1 MLFTVKRSM
10 RIGTKITIISC
21 FAAVMAAI
29 SMALVTIIVFMSFVK
44 TIQEDETATGIN
56 VLAAEVEG
64 DIDEMGDVA
73 ELFVASSDS
82 QTSNTDYD
90 SFWAANKPNAN
101 SYAAYINGGAV
112 AWSSEGFPLGE
123 SAVERITNGEIKGIM
138 ADGDKLYTV
147 YGLKVENGALVVCID
162 LNDSEYVDSVKAKTG
177 AELTLF
183 CGDTRYNT
191 TLINSSGERNIGTQ
205 MDGGIW
211 QQVQGNNTYIGKTV
225 IGGTNYYVN
234 YTPMVDYSG
243 EVVGAYFAGYI
254 TAKADGELIKSI
266 LVSLG
271 VLIIVCGGIAVLLF
285 GVMKKL
291 VRKPVAEVV
300 NICGQLRSGELN
312 APDSA
317 FRFSGDEMGDIAE
330 NLTEAKHTLSS
341 YVDDISRVLSQMGTG
356 DFSAQPSMEY
366 VGSFEEINR
375 SFRSIKETLSNVILS
390 MNSSASNVTAGSQQM
405 ADGSQILAEGT
416 THQATAVDKLSS
428 TNSGISDNISKT
440 AENSGRAS
448 GLSDNCAQQMM
459 HQSEDMERLLEAM
472 DKIQKQSEAISQ
484 VITSIEDIAF
494 QTNILAL
501 NAAIEAAR
509 AGEAGKGFAV
519 VADEVRNLASKSAE
533 FANSTRNLI
542 ASTIEAVDNG
552 SDIAKQT
559 AETLRQVTEL
569 SQESAKLVADI
580 SVAAEEQA
588 NAVRQVTAGI
598 DQISRVIA
606 TNSATA
612 EETAASCEELSAQ
625 ARLLNEQV
633 EKLHV

>member
-1 MLFTVKRSM
+1 M

-29 SMALVTIIVFMSFVK
+29 SMALVTIIVFMSFVR

-73 ELFVASSDS
+73 ELFVASSDG

-138 ADGDKLYTV
+138 ADSDKLYTV
-147 YGLKVENGALVVCID
+147 YGIKVENGAVVVCID
-162 LNDSEYVDSVKAKTG
+162 LNGSEYVDSVKAKTG

-211 QQVQGNNTYIGKTV
+211 QQVQGNNTYIGKTA

-243 EVVGAYFAGYI
+243 EVVGAYFAGYS

-271 VLIIVCGGIAVLLF
+271 VLIVVCGGIVALLF
-285 GVMKKL
+285 AVMKKL
-291 VRKPVAEVV
+291 VRKPVTEVV

-416 THQATAVDKLSS
+416 TNQATAVDKLSS
-428 TNSGISDNISKT
+428 TISGISDHISKT

>member
-1 MLFTVKRSM
+1 MKRSM

-56 VLAAEVEG
+56 ILAAEVEG

-428 TNSGISDNISKT
+428 TISGISDNISKT

-472 DKIQKQSEAISQ
+472 DKKQKQSEAISQ

>member
-1 MLFTVKRSM
+1 M
-10 RIGTKITIISC
+10 RIGTKITVISC
-21 FAAVMAAI
+21 IAAVMAAI
-29 SMALVTIIVFMSFVK
+29 SMALVTIIVFMSFVR
-44 TIQEDETATGIN
+44 TIQEDETATGVN

-90 SFWAANKPNAN
+90 SFWTANKPNAN

-162 LNDSEYVDSVKAKTG
+162 LNGLEYVDSVKAKTG

-191 TLINSSGERNIGTQ
+191 TLMNSSGERNIGTQ

-225 IGGTNYYVN
+225 IGGMNYYVN

-243 EVVGAYFAGYI
+243 EVVGAYFAGYT

-285 GVMKKL
+285 RVMKKL

-330 NLTEAKHTLSS
+330 NLTEAKHSLSS

-416 THQATAVDKLSS
+416 TNQATAVDKLSS
-428 TNSGISDNISKT
+428 TISGISDNISKT

-519 VADEVRNLASKSAE
+519 VADEVRNLASKSAD

>member
-1 MLFTVKRSM
+1 M

-73 ELFVASSDS
+73 ELFVASSDG

-271 VLIIVCGGIAVLLF
+271 VLIIVCSGIAVLLF
-285 GVMKKL
+285 RVMKKL

-428 TNSGISDNISKT
+428 TISGISDNISKT

-519 VADEVRNLASKSAE
+519 VADEVRNLVSKSAE

>member
-1 MLFTVKRSM
+1 M

-29 SMALVTIIVFMSFVK
+29 SMALVTIIVFLSFVR

-138 ADGDKLYTV
+138 ADSDKLYTV

-162 LNDSEYVDSVKAKTG
+162 LNSSEYVDSVKAKTG

-243 EVVGAYFAGYI
+243 EVVGAYFAGYT

-428 TNSGISDNISKT
+428 TISGISDNISKT

>member
-1 MLFTVKRSM
+1 M

-73 ELFVASSDS
+73 ELFVASSDG

-147 YGLKVENGALVVCID
+147 YGLKVENGALGVCID
-162 LNDSEYVDSVKAKTG
+162 LNGSEYVDSVKAKTG

-271 VLIIVCGGIAVLLF
+271 VLIIVCSGIAVLLF
-285 GVMKKL
+285 RVMKKL

-428 TNSGISDNISKT
+428 TISGISDNISKT

>member
-1 MLFTVKRSM
+1 M

-56 VLAAEVEG
+56 ILAAEVEG

-271 VLIIVCGGIAVLLF
+271 VLIIVCSGIAVLLF
-285 GVMKKL
+285 RVMKKL

-428 TNSGISDNISKT
+428 TISGISDNISKT

>member
-1 MLFTVKRSM
+1 M

-64 DIDEMGDVA
+64 DIDEMGDAA
-73 ELFVASSDS
+73 ELIVASSDG
-82 QTSNTDYD
+82 QANNIDYD
-90 SFWAANKPNAN
+90 SLWNANKPNDN
-101 SYAAYINGGAV
+101 SYAAYIKGGAA

-123 SAVERITNGEIKGIM
+123 SAVERITDGEIKGIM

-147 YGLKVENGALVVCID
+147 YGLKMENGALVICID
-162 LNDSEYVDSVKAKTG
+162 LNGSDYVDSVKAKTG

-191 TLINSSGERNIGTQ
+191 TLMNSSGERNIGTQ

-211 QQVQGNNTYIGKTV
+211 QQVQNNNTYIGKTV
-225 IGGTNYYVN
+225 IGDTNYYVN

-243 EVVGAYFAGYI
+243 EVVGAYFAGY
-254 TAKADGELIKSI
+254 TTTMADGELMKSI
-266 LVSLG
+266 LLSLG
-271 VLIIVCGGIAVLLF
+271 VLVVVCGAIAAVLF
-285 GVMKKL
+285 RVMRKL
-291 VRKPVAEVV
+291 VRKPVTEVV

-312 APDSA
+312 APDSK
-317 FRFSGDEMGDIAE
+317 FKFSHDEMGNIAE
-330 NLTEAKHTLSS
+330 KLTEAKHTLNS

-356 DFSAQPSMEY
+356 DFSAQPSMGY
-366 VGSFEEINR
+366 IGSFEEINR
-375 SFRSIKETLSNVILS
+375 SFRSIKETLSGVILS
-390 MNSSASNVTAGSQQM
+390 MNSSANNVTAGSQQM
-405 ADGSQILAEGT
+405 ADGSQVLADGT
-416 THQATAVDKLSS
+416 TRQATAVDQLSS
-428 TNSGISDNISKT
+428 TISDISDNINKT
-440 AENSGRAS
+440 AENSGKAS
-448 GLSDNCAQQMM
+448 GLSDDCAQQMIR
-459 HQSEDMERLLEAM
+459 QSEEMEHLLEAM
-472 DKIQKQSEAISQ
+472 DKIQQQSEAISQ
-484 VITSIEDIAF
+484 VIKSIEDIAF

-533 FANSTRNLI
+533 FANNTRDLI
-542 ASTIEAVDNG
+542 ASTIEAVHNG
-552 SDIAKQT
+552 SDIANQT
-559 AETLRQVTEL
+559 ADTLRQVTAL

-580 SVAAEEQA
+580 SAAAVEQA
-588 NAVRQVTAGI
+588 DAVRQVTVGV

-612 EETAASCEELSAQ
+612 EESAASCEELSAQ
-625 ARLLNEQV
+625 ARLLKEQV
-633 EKLHV
+633 DKLHI

>member
-1 MLFTVKRSM
+1 M

-56 VLAAEVEG
+56 ILAAEVEG

-271 VLIIVCGGIAVLLF
+271 VLIIVCSGIAVLLF
-285 GVMKKL
+285 RVMKKL

-356 DFSAQPSMEY
+356 DFSAQRSMEY

-428 TNSGISDNISKT
+428 TISGISDNISKT

>member
-1 MLFTVKRSM
+1 MKRSM

-56 VLAAEVEG
+56 ILAAEVEG

-428 TNSGISDNISKT
+428 TISGISDNISKT

>member
-1 MLFTVKRSM
+1 MKRSM
-10 RIGTKITIISC
+10 RIGTKITVISC
-21 FAAVMAAI
+21 IAAVMAAI
-29 SMALVTIIVFMSFVK
+29 SMALVTIIVFMSFVR
-44 TIQEDETATGIN
+44 TMQEDETATGVN

-162 LNDSEYVDSVKAKTG
+162 LNGSEYVDSVKAKTG

-191 TLINSSGERNIGTQ
+191 TLMNSSGERDIGTQ

-211 QQVQGNNTYIGKTV
+211 QQVQNNNTYIGKTG
-225 IGGTNYYVN
+225 IGDTNYYVN

-243 EVVGAYFAGYI
+243 EVVGAYFAGYT

-285 GVMKKL
+285 RVMKKL

-366 VGSFEEINR
+366 VGSFEEINC

-416 THQATAVDKLSS
+416 TNQATAVDKLSS
-428 TNSGISDNISKT
+428 TISGISDNISKT

>member
-1 MLFTVKRSM
+1 MKRSM
-10 RIGTKITIISC
+10 RIGTKITVISC
-21 FAAVMAAI
+21 IAAVMAAI
-29 SMALVTIIVFMSFVK
+29 SMALVTIIVFMSFVR
-44 TIQEDETATGIN
+44 TIQEDETATGVN

-73 ELFVASSDS
+73 ELFVASSDG

-90 SFWAANKPNAN
+90 SFWAANKPNDN

-138 ADGDKLYTV
+138 ADSDKLYTV

-162 LNDSEYVDSVKAKTG
+162 LNGSEYVDSVKAKTG

-191 TLINSSGERNIGTQ
+191 TLLNSSGERNIGTQ

-211 QQVQGNNTYIGKTV
+211 QQVQGNNIYIGKTV

-234 YTPMVDYSG
+234 YTPMVDHSG
-243 EVVGAYFAGYI
+243 EVVGAYFAGYS

-266 LVSLG
+266 LASLG
-271 VLIIVCGGIAVLLF
+271 VLIVVCGGIAALLF

-291 VRKPVAEVV
+291 VRKPVTEVV

-428 TNSGISDNISKT
+428 TISGISDNISKT

-459 HQSEDMERLLEAM
+459 QQSEDMERLLEAM

>member
-1 MLFTVKRSM
+1 M

-56 VLAAEVEG
+56 ILAAEVEG

-271 VLIIVCGGIAVLLF
+271 VLIIVCSGIAVLLF
-285 GVMKKL
+285 RVMKKL

-428 TNSGISDNISKT
+428 TISGISDNISKT

-612 EETAASCEELSAQ
+612 EETSATSQELSAQ

>member
-1 MLFTVKRSM
+1 M

-56 VLAAEVEG
+56 ILAAEVEG

-123 SAVERITNGEIKGIM
+123 SAVERITNSEIKGIM

-271 VLIIVCGGIAVLLF
+271 VLIIVCSGIAVLLF
-285 GVMKKL
+285 RVMKKL

-428 TNSGISDNISKT
+428 TISGISDNISKT

>member
-1 MLFTVKRSM
+1 M

-271 VLIIVCGGIAVLLF
+271 VLIIVCSGIAVLLF
-285 GVMKKL
+285 RVMKKL

-330 NLTEAKHTLSS
+330 NLTEAKNTLSS

-428 TNSGISDNISKT
+428 TISGISDNISKT

>member
-1 MLFTVKRSM
+1 MKRSM

-56 VLAAEVEG
+56 ILAAEVEG

-162 LNDSEYVDSVKAKTG
+162 LNGSEYVDSVKAKTG

-317 FRFSGDEMGDIAE
+317 FRFSGDEMGDIAG

-428 TNSGISDNISKT
+428 TISGISDNISKT

-625 ARLLNEQV
+625 VRLLNEQV

>member
-1 MLFTVKRSM
+1 MKRSM

-29 SMALVTIIVFMSFVK
+29 SMALVTIIVFMSFVR

-90 SFWAANKPNAN
+90 SFWTANKPNAN

-138 ADGDKLYTV
+138 ADSDKLYTV

-162 LNDSEYVDSVKAKTG
+162 LNGSEYVDSVKAKTG

-211 QQVQGNNTYIGKTV
+211 QQVQGNNIYIGKTV

-234 YTPMVDYSG
+234 YTPMADYSG
-243 EVVGAYFAGYI
+243 EVVGAYFAGYT
-254 TAKADGELIKSI
+254 TAEADGELIKSI

-271 VLIIVCGGIAVLLF
+271 VLIIVCSGIAVLLF
-285 GVMKKL
+285 RVMKKL

-416 THQATAVDKLSS
+416 TNQATAVDKLSS
-428 TNSGISDNISKT
+428 TISGISDHISKT

>member
-1 MLFTVKRSM
+1 M

-271 VLIIVCGGIAVLLF
+271 VLIIVCSGIAVLLF
-285 GVMKKL
+285 RVMKKL

-428 TNSGISDNISKT
+428 TISGISDNISKT
-440 AENSGRAS
+440 AENSSRAS

>member
-1 MLFTVKRSM
+1 MKRSM

-29 SMALVTIIVFMSFVK
+29 SMALVTIIVFMSFVR

-138 ADGDKLYTV
+138 ADSDKLYTV

-162 LNDSEYVDSVKAKTG
+162 LNSSEYVDSVKAKTG

-211 QQVQGNNTYIGKTV
+211 QQVQGNNIYIGKTV
-225 IGGTNYYVN
+225 IGGMNYYVN

-243 EVVGAYFAGYI
+243 EVVGAYFAGYT

-416 THQATAVDKLSS
+416 TNQATAVDKLSS
-428 TNSGISDNISKT
+428 TISGISDNISKT

-552 SDIAKQT
+552 SNIAKQT

>member
-1 MLFTVKRSM
+1 M

-73 ELFVASSDS
+73 ELFVASSDG

-162 LNDSEYVDSVKAKTG
+162 LNGSEYVDSVKAKTG

-271 VLIIVCGGIAVLLF
+271 VLIIVCSGIAVLLF
-285 GVMKKL
+285 RVMKKL

-428 TNSGISDNISKT
+428 TISGISDNISKT

-494 QTNILAL
+494 QTIILAL

>member
-1 MLFTVKRSM
+1 MKRSM

-112 AWSSEGFPLGE
+112 AWSSERFPLGE

-428 TNSGISDNISKT
+428 TISGISDNISKT

>member
-1 MLFTVKRSM
+1 M

-341 YVDDISRVLSQMGTG
+341 YVDDISRVLSQMCTG

-428 TNSGISDNISKT
+428 TISGISDNISKT

>member
-1 MLFTVKRSM
+1 M

-56 VLAAEVEG
+56 ILAAEVEG

-112 AWSSEGFPLGE
+112 AWSSESFPLGE

-271 VLIIVCGGIAVLLF
+271 VLIIVCSGIAVLLF
-285 GVMKKL
+285 RVMKKL

-428 TNSGISDNISKT
+428 TISGISDNISKT

>member
-1 MLFTVKRSM
+1 MKRSM

-428 TNSGISDNISKT
+428 TISGISDNISKT

-542 ASTIEAVDNG
+542 ASTIEAVNNG

>member
-1 MLFTVKRSM
+1 MKRSM

-123 SAVERITNGEIKGIM
+123 SAVERITNGEIKGVM

-183 CGDTRYNT
+183 CGDTCYNT

-271 VLIIVCGGIAVLLF
+271 VLIIVCSGIAVLLF
-285 GVMKKL
+285 RVMKKL

-428 TNSGISDNISKT
+428 TISGISDNISKT

>member
-1 MLFTVKRSM
+1 
-10 RIGTKITIISC
+10 
-21 FAAVMAAI
+21 MAAI
-29 SMALVTIIVFMSFVK
+29 SMALVTIIVFMSFVR

-73 ELFVASSDS
+73 ELFVASSDG

-138 ADGDKLYTV
+138 ADSDKLYTV
-147 YGLKVENGALVVCID
+147 YGIKVENGAVVVCID
-162 LNDSEYVDSVKAKTG
+162 LNGSEYVDSVKAKTG

-211 QQVQGNNTYIGKTV
+211 QQVQGNNTYIGKTA

-243 EVVGAYFAGYI
+243 EVVGAYFAGYS

-271 VLIIVCGGIAVLLF
+271 VLIVVCGGIVALLF
-285 GVMKKL
+285 AVMKKL
-291 VRKPVAEVV
+291 VRKPVTEVV

-416 THQATAVDKLSS
+416 TNQATAVDKLSS
-428 TNSGISDNISKT
+428 TISGISDHISKT

>member
-1 MLFTVKRSM
+1 M
-10 RIGTKITIISC
+10 RIGTKITVISC
-21 FAAVMAAI
+21 IAAVMAAI
-29 SMALVTIIVFMSFVK
+29 SMALVTIIVFMSFVR
-44 TIQEDETATGIN
+44 TMQEDETATGVN

-90 SFWAANKPNAN
+90 SFWTANKPNAN

-112 AWSSEGFPLGE
+112 VWNSEGFPLGE
-123 SAVERITNGEIKGIM
+123 STVERITNGEIKGIM
-138 ADGDKLYTV
+138 ADSDKLYTV
-147 YGLKVENGALVVCID
+147 YGLKVENGILVVCID

-191 TLINSSGERNIGTQ
+191 TLMNSSGERDIGTQ

-225 IGGTNYYVN
+225 IGGMNYYVN

-243 EVVGAYFAGYI
+243 EVVGAYFAGFT

-285 GVMKKL
+285 RVMKKL

-366 VGSFEEINR
+366 VGSFEEINC

-416 THQATAVDKLSS
+416 TNQATAVDKLSS
-428 TNSGISDNISKT
+428 TISGISDHISKT

>member
-1 MLFTVKRSM
+1 M
-10 RIGTKITIISC
+10 RIGTKITVISC
-21 FAAVMAAI
+21 IAAVMAAI
-29 SMALVTIIVFMSFVK
+29 SMALVTIIVFMSFVR

-73 ELFVASSDS
+73 ELFVASSDG

-162 LNDSEYVDSVKAKTG
+162 LNGSEYVDSVKAKTG

-211 QQVQGNNTYIGKTV
+211 QQVQGNNTYIGKTA

-243 EVVGAYFAGYI
+243 EVVGAYFAGYS

-271 VLIIVCGGIAVLLF
+271 VLIVVCGGIVALLF
-285 GVMKKL
+285 AVMKKL
-291 VRKPVAEVV
+291 VRKPVTEVV

-416 THQATAVDKLSS
+416 TNQATAVDKLSS
-428 TNSGISDNISKT
+428 TISGISDHISKT

>member
-1 MLFTVKRSM
+1 M

-73 ELFVASSDS
+73 ELFVVSSDS

-428 TNSGISDNISKT
+428 TISGISDNISKT

>member
-10 RIGTKITIISC
+10 RIGTKITVISC
-21 FAAVMAAI
+21 IAAVMAAI
-29 SMALVTIIVFMSFVK
+29 SMALVTIIVFMSFVR
-44 TIQEDETATGIN
+44 TMQEDETATGVN

-162 LNDSEYVDSVKAKTG
+162 LNGSEYVDSVKAKTG

-191 TLINSSGERNIGTQ
+191 TLMNSSGERDIGTQ

-211 QQVQGNNTYIGKTV
+211 QQVQNNNTYIGKTG
-225 IGGTNYYVN
+225 IGDTNYYVN

-243 EVVGAYFAGYI
+243 EVVGAYFAGYT

-285 GVMKKL
+285 RVMKKL

-366 VGSFEEINR
+366 VGSFEEINC

-416 THQATAVDKLSS
+416 TNQATAVDKLSS
-428 TNSGISDNISKT
+428 TISGISDNISKT

>member
-1 MLFTVKRSM
+1 M

-21 FAAVMAAI
+21 IAAVMAAI

-162 LNDSEYVDSVKAKTG
+162 LNGSEYVDSVKAKTG

-428 TNSGISDNISKT
+428 TISGISDNISKT

>member
-1 MLFTVKRSM
+1 M

-428 TNSGISDNISKT
+428 TISGISDNISKT

-625 ARLLNEQV
+625 ARLLNKQV

>member
-1 MLFTVKRSM
+1 MKRSM

-21 FAAVMAAI
+21 FAAVMGAI

-56 VLAAEVEG
+56 ILAAEVEG

-271 VLIIVCGGIAVLLF
+271 VLIIVCSGIAVLLF
-285 GVMKKL
+285 RVMKKL

-428 TNSGISDNISKT
+428 TISGISDNISKT

>member
-1 MLFTVKRSM
+1 MKRSM

-73 ELFVASSDS
+73 ELFVASSDG

-271 VLIIVCGGIAVLLF
+271 VLIIVCSGIAVLLF
-285 GVMKKL
+285 RVMKKL

-428 TNSGISDNISKT
+428 TISGISDNISKT

>member
-1 MLFTVKRSM
+1 MKRSM

-56 VLAAEVEG
+56 ILAAEVEG

-271 VLIIVCGGIAVLLF
+271 VLIIVCSGIAVLLF
-285 GVMKKL
+285 RVMKKL

-428 TNSGISDNISKT
+428 TISGISDNISKT

-612 EETAASCEELSAQ
+612 EETAASCEEFSAQ

>member
-1 MLFTVKRSM
+1 M

-225 IGGTNYYVN
+225 IGGMNYYVN

-428 TNSGISDNISKT
+428 TISGISDNISKT

>member
-1 MLFTVKRSM
+1 M

-56 VLAAEVEG
+56 ILAAEVEG

-271 VLIIVCGGIAVLLF
+271 VLIIVCSGIAVLLF
-285 GVMKKL
+285 RVMKKL

-428 TNSGISDNISKT
+428 TISGISDNISKT

-494 QTNILAL
+494 QTSILAL

>member
-1 MLFTVKRSM
+1 M
-10 RIGTKITIISC
+10 RIGTKITVISC
-21 FAAVMAAI
+21 IAAVMAAI
-29 SMALVTIIVFMSFVK
+29 SMALVTIIVFMSFVR

-73 ELFVASSDS
+73 ELFVASSDG

-147 YGLKVENGALVVCID
+147 YGIKVENGAVVVCID
-162 LNDSEYVDSVKAKTG
+162 LNGSEYVDSVKAKTG

-211 QQVQGNNTYIGKTV
+211 QQVQGNNTYIGKTA

-243 EVVGAYFAGYI
+243 EVVGAYFAGYS

-271 VLIIVCGGIAVLLF
+271 VLIVVCGGIVALLF
-285 GVMKKL
+285 AVMKKL
-291 VRKPVAEVV
+291 VRKPVTEVV

-416 THQATAVDKLSS
+416 TNQATAVDKLSS
-428 TNSGISDNISKT
+428 TISGISDNISKT

>member
-1 MLFTVKRSM
+1 M

-73 ELFVASSDS
+73 ELFVASSDG

-271 VLIIVCGGIAVLLF
+271 VLIIVCSGIAVLLF
-285 GVMKKL
+285 RVMKKL

-428 TNSGISDNISKT
+428 TISGISDNISKT

>member
-1 MLFTVKRSM
+1 M
-10 RIGTKITIISC
+10 RIGTKITVISC
-21 FAAVMAAI
+21 IAAVMAAI
-29 SMALVTIIVFMSFVK
+29 SMALVTIIVFMSFVR

-73 ELFVASSDS
+73 ELFVASSDG

-90 SFWAANKPNAN
+90 SFWTANKPNAN

-112 AWSSEGFPLGE
+112 AWSSEGFPLGK

-162 LNDSEYVDSVKAKTG
+162 LNGSEYVDSVKAKTG

-211 QQVQGNNTYIGKTV
+211 QQVQGNNIYIGKTV

-243 EVVGAYFAGYI
+243 EVVGVYFAGYT
-254 TAKADGELIKSI
+254 TAEADGELIKSI

-271 VLIIVCGGIAVLLF
+271 VLIIVCSGIAVLLF
-285 GVMKKL
+285 RVMKKL

-300 NICGQLRSGELN
+300 NICGQLRSGKLN

-416 THQATAVDKLSS
+416 TNQATAVDKLSS
-428 TNSGISDNISKT
+428 TISGISDHISKT

-633 EKLHV
+633 DKLHV